1 MPPPFRRR
9 FWRYGPRPKAWS
21 RVVFLF
27 AMGFMLREQLHSLYP
42 VVVPTRPSDA
52 ELDEFLT
59 RGMAEVIVREDLAAA
74 LRAGDRQLRIKQGF
88 DPTHPNLHLGHAVP
102 LRKLRKFAQWGHEI
116 VIIVGDWTTQ
126 IGDPTDKDESR
137 PTVSHEKVMKNA
149 ETYLE
154 QFHLIVP
161 REGTRVVLQ
170 SEWFGRFGLKDVIDL
185 AARFTTQQMLQREEF
200 RKRLEKKT
208 PIPIKDLLYP
218 LLQAYDSVAIESDV
232 EVGGTDQ
239 LFNILAGREL
249 QEQVGQPPQQVF
261 INQLLEGL
269 DGEKM
274 SKSKPKQSI
283 WLTDQPNE
291 VYGKVM
297 SIEDKLMPHYFEW
310 ATEMPR
316 QEVNKI
322 LGALGNKD
330 LHPKEAKERLAWQIT
345 SELHSPAAADEA
357 KVAFAKQFREGEQP
371 EDIKVVEVEKD
382 GQREIN
388 IVDVLRAAKLAPS
401 RSEALRL
408 VKQGGVRV
416 DGSKASL
423 ETTVPTATE
432 AVIQVGKRQYAR
444 IRWR

>member
-1 MPPPFRRR
+1 VSSYCVRCIHRKASA
-9 FWRYGPRPKAWS
+9 RPDI
-21 RVVFLF
+21 LF
-27 AMGFMLREQLHSLYP
+27 
-42 VVVPTRPSDA
+42 VVPTRPSDA

-59 RGMAEVIVREDLAAA
+59 RGMAEVIVREDLAAS

-102 LRKLRKFAQWGHEI
+102 LRKLRTLAQWGHEI
-116 VIIVGDWTTQ
+116 VLIVGDWTTQ

-137 PTVSHEKVMKNA
+137 PMVSHEKVLRNA

-161 REGTRVVLQ
+161 REGTRVVNQ
-170 SEWFGRFGLKDVIDL
+170 SEWFGKFGLRDVIEL
-185 AARFTTQQMLQREEF
+185 ASRFTAQQMLAREEF

-249 QEQVGQPPQQVF
+249 QEQVGQRPQNLL
-261 INQLLEGL
+261 INHLLEGL
-269 DGEKM
+269 DGMQM
-274 SKSKPKQSI
+274 SKSKPKTAI
-283 WLTDQPNE
+283 WLTDPPNE
-291 VYGKVM
+291 IYGKVM
-297 SIEDKLMPHYFEW
+297 SIEDKLMAHYFEW

-316 QEVNKI
+316 KEVNKI
-322 LGALGNKD
+322 LGAIGNKD
-330 LHPKEAKERLAWQIT
+330 LHPKEAKEKLAWQIT
-345 SELHSPAAADEA
+345 SELHSPPAADEA
-357 KVAFAKQFREGEQP
+357 KVAFGKQFKEGGQP
-371 EDIKVVEVEKD
+371 EDIEEREVEKN
-382 GQREIN
+382 GQREFN
-388 IVDVLRAAKLAPS
+388 IVELLRDSTIAPS

-408 VKQGGVRV
+408 VKQGGVSV
-416 DGSKASL
+416 DGSKADL
-423 ETTVPTATE
+423 ETMVPTATE
-432 AVIQVGKRQYAR
+432 PVIKVGKRQYFR

>member
-1 MPPPFRRR
+1 
-9 FWRYGPRPKAWS
+9 
-21 RVVFLF
+21 
-27 AMGFMLREQLHSLYP
+27 
-42 VVVPTRPSDA
+42 VPTRPSDA

-59 RGMAEVIVREDLAAA
+59 RGMAEVIVREDLAAS

-102 LRKLRKFAQWGHEI
+102 LRKLRKLAQWGHEI
-116 VIIVGDWTTQ
+116 VLIVGDWTTQ

-137 PTVSHEKVMKNA
+137 PMVSHEKVLRNA

-161 REGTRVVLQ
+161 REGTRVVNQ
-170 SEWFGRFGLKDVIDL
+170 SEWFGKFGLRDVIEL
-185 AARFTTQQMLQREEF
+185 ASRFTAQQMLAREEF

-249 QEQVGQPPQQVF
+249 QEQVGQKPQNLL
-261 INQLLEGL
+261 INHLLEGL
-269 DGEKM
+269 DGMQM
-274 SKSKPKQSI
+274 SKSKPKTAI
-283 WLTDQPNE
+283 WLTDPPNE
-291 VYGKVM
+291 IYGKVM

-316 QEVNKI
+316 KEVNKI
-322 LGALGNKD
+322 LGAIGNKD
-330 LHPKEAKERLAWQIT
+330 LHPKEAKEKLAWQIT
-345 SELHSPAAADEA
+345 SELHSPAAADDA
-357 KVAFAKQFREGEQP
+357 KVAFGKQFKEGGLP
-371 EDIKVVEVEKD
+371 EDIEDREVEKN
-382 GQREIN
+382 GHTEFN
-388 IVDVLRAAKLAPS
+388 IVELLRDSKIATS
-401 RSEALRL
+401 RSDALRL
-408 VKQGGVRV
+408 VGQGGVRV
-416 DGSKASL
+416 DGSKANL
-423 ETTVPTATE
+423 ETMVPTTTE
-432 AVIQVGKRQYAR
+432 PVIQVGKRQYLR